1 MRKQFVLVAVALLWS
16 LSATAQSVEKG
27 ESICYQVQRSMN
39 AMVDYTDTSCLPA
52 SGKAGA
58 LSFVVLSSQPVL
70 SVASLEAAKKAWLL
84 AVVAVV
90 GKNLN
95 DHPSIKT
102 DELWLSDASLMKNRI
117 AYVFPTSLAKSL
129 QHQVYNAQIDLE
141 EMYAAIEKNLVR
153 RQLPKK

>member
-90 GKNLN
+90 KR
-95 DHPSIKT
+95 PSV
-102 DELWLSDASLMKNRI
+102 D
-117 AYVFPTSLAKSL
+117 
-129 QHQVYNAQIDLE
+129 
-141 EMYAAIEKNLVR
+141 
-153 RQLPKK
+153 